1 MLKKNREEEETVPKV
16 SPTQQTSQFSAM
28 GLRRQMSDSEQ
39 ETDVSQLIDDEVR
52 GIVSVHKL
60 FSDLFIYCHQCYV
73 FGM

>member
-1 MLKKNREEEETVPKV
+1 
-16 SPTQQTSQFSAM
+16 
-28 GLRRQMSDSEQ
+28 MSDSEQ

-73 FGM
+73 FGI